1 MITKTSNKLFLARP
15 YMLTTGSFDMLD
27 CCSRKRARY
36 ATCSA
41 MCRTG
46 ELRIQCYVISATLD
60 SPLGCRP
67 WVFWEVVGD
76 SGRISFTE
84 DELTTDT
91 FVKNEN
97 TLFFFPVSDLG
108 FIDLE
113 AGIECVVPSACLRM
127 VGLRARCDP
136 PLLAPCACFFPATC
150 SHQFTSHL
158 KVQGMATRWVACFC
172 RKIINA
178 THDKMRSR
186 L

>member
-1 MITKTSNKLFLARP
+1 MSYQPHSTLPLAAD
-15 YMLTTGSFDMLD
+15 LEF
-27 CCSRKRARY
+27 
-36 ATCSA
+36 
-41 MCRTG
+41 
-46 ELRIQCYVISATLD
+46 
-60 SPLGCRP
+60 
-67 WVFWEVVGD
+67 FWEVVGD

-136 PLLAPCACFFPATC
+136 PLLAPCACFFPAT
-150 SHQFTSHL
+150 
-158 KVQGMATRWVACFC
+158 VA
-172 RKIINA
+172 
-178 THDKMRSR
+178 RSR
-186 L
+186 VLYGSYSVDAVNPTRLFRAT